1 MSQGKKRVS
10 SAFLS
15 ELLDRVDIVGLI
27 DGRLGG
33 KLKKKGG
40 NYECQCPFH
49 DEDTPSFVVSE
60 QKQIF
65 TCFGGCFGGKGSN
78 AINFIQAY
86 DQVGFQDAVKTLCEY
101 AGMEDPYENDANI
114 DPQAEKK
121 KAIFNVLKD
130 ANDLYQGFLKD
141 PKYKQAAVDY
151 LKGRGITGQVARQF
165 SLGVAPAEW
174 AILQKRLTNKHGAQ
188 ALIDAGLVVDKGN
201 RKFDLFRDRV
211 MFPISDRRGRVI
223 GFGGRRLDDDSDT
236 PKYINSPE
244 TLVFRKN
251 QELYNFDKAQNAA
264 RKTGTLYIVEGYTD
278 VIAHGQFGI
287 ENTAAPLGTAFTS
300 GQLEKVLSV
309 TSEPVMCFD
318 GDRAGRNAAW
328 KSMMMSLPHLTDG
341 VRMKFLF
348 YPEGQDPDTLLRSE
362 GPDAYMA
369 RLSEAM
375 PLSKFVITELTNRYG
390 GDSPEAKA
398 SIAHEAA
405 GVIAKMPQGIYR
417 EVMLAATAK
426 AIGLPED
433 RLVDA
438 MARQHPG
445 ATVVPAHPTKGRPN
459 PDAGTANLT
468 KPGQKPA
475 PKPTAPASQRTAPAA
490 VNRQAQATGRHFTGG
505 DLIPGMVGAKK
516 AAAPQ
521 FSQFQHRNEQSV
533 ADLKAS
539 RDVEAFTR
547 KAVTNELKSSRGAL
561 NARYLADNVTKTI
574 SDIVGSDAAK
584 AMAPKIRTYTMTAT
598 EEFNR
603 RLAEYEKHGRTPK
616 SEPGSSPSRGMGM
629 GR

>member
-1 MSQGKKRVS
+1 MTRAKKQVS
-10 SAFLS
+10 DAFIS
-15 ELLDRVDIVGLI
+15 ELLDRVDIVRLI

-78 AINFIQAY
+78 AINFIREY
-86 DQVGFQDAVKTLCEY
+86 DQVDFPTAIETLCEEVGL
-101 AGMEDPYENDANI
+101 ANPYDNDANI
-114 DPQAEKK
+114 DPQAEQK
-121 KAIFNVLKD
+121 KAIFAALKD
-130 ANDLYQGFLKD
+130 ASELYQGFLKD
-141 PKYKQAAVDY
+141 PKYQAAAVEY

-165 SLGVAPAEW
+165 SLGVAPEEW

-188 ALIDAGLVVDKGN
+188 TLKDAGLLVEKNG
-201 RKFDLFRDRV
+201 RKFDLFRDRII
-211 MFPISDRRGRVI
+211 FPISDRRGRLI
-223 GFGGRRLDDDSDT
+223 GFGGRRLNDDSDT

-244 TLVFRKN
+244 TPVFRKN
-251 QELYNFDKAQNAA
+251 QELYNFDKAQNSA

-278 VIAHGQFGI
+278 VIAHCQFGI
-287 ENTAAPLGTAFTS
+287 ESTVAPLGTAFTS

-318 GDRAGRNAAW
+318 GDRAGREAAW

-362 GPDAYMA
+362 GQDAYMA
-369 RLSEAM
+369 RLNEAM

-405 GVIAKMPQGIYR
+405 GVIANMPQGIYR
-417 EVMLAATAK
+417 EVMLSATAK
-426 AIGLPED
+426 AIGLTED
-433 RLVDA
+433 RLIEA
-438 MARQHPG
+438 MVRQHPD
-445 ATVVPAHPTKGRPN
+445 VEVMPSHPTKGRPN

-468 KPGQKPA
+468 KPRQKPA
-475 PKPTAPASQRTAPAA
+475 PNAAVPTAQRKQPATESRPAH
-490 VNRQAQATGRHFTGG
+490 ATGRHFTGG
-505 DLIPGMVGAKK
+505 DLVPGMVGASK

-521 FSQFQHRNEQSV
+521 FAQFQNRNNQALATLNS
-533 ADLKAS
+533 S
-539 RDVEAFTR
+539 GDVESFTR
-547 KAVTNELKSSRGAL
+547 NTVTSELRSSRGAL

-574 SDIVGSDAAK
+574 ADIVGADAAK
-584 AMAPKIRTYTMTAT
+584 TMAPKIRAYTMTAT
-598 EEFNR
+598 EQYNK
-603 RLAEYEKHGRTPK
+603 RLADYEKTGRTPK
-616 SEPGSSPSRGMGM
+616 AEPGSSPSRGMGM